1 MGGGL
6 VLGCSFGFGVV
17 IFLFVLCYG
26 MFVEIEVFWGVE
38 WWSFVF
44 WSSEGY
50 VLGCFSFWV
59 AVLFF

>member
-17 IFLFVLCYG
+17 IIFCLFCVMVCLLKLR
-26 MFVEIEVFWGVE
+26 FFGVE
-38 WWSFVF
+38 RWSFVF